1 MGPGSARREGR
12 GADEAG
18 RDGACSLDLLE
29 ASDVPRA
36 ELRESDGLGEL
47 VASDAWVPS
56 DQRVSEVSELFFR
69 RPELNAVA
77 LVEDRRPVALLGRER
92 LLLKLGQNFGYEL
105 YARKPVSRIA
115 DPSPLV
121 LREDLGIAPALS
133 SALGRAPERVYD
145 EIVVVDREGAYLGL
159 VQVRD
164 LVQRQAMALAIS
176 AVEREA
182 AVDRARDLEKLEH
195 IRSEFLAHATH
206 ELRSPVNAI
215 VALAELLRIHAANG
229 DLEYLRQRLPLLV
242 RSAASLRATVNNVLD
257 LSRLKAGKITVVPT
271 QVALAPL
278 LDEVAATARLLVG
291 ERPIEVTCEAPGDL
305 TIHTD
310 SQKLRQILVNLASNA
325 AKFTERGRIT
335 LGAAPAATGARL
347 WVTDTGIGIRQTDL
361 ERLFVPFGQ
370 LEESLTKTHD
380 GTGLGLVITR
390 SLAHALGGDVAV
402 ESRHGHGSTFTVHLP
417 HATPTGEV
425 S

>member
-1 MGPGSARREGR
+1 VEPIRT
-12 GADEAG
+12 
-18 RDGACSLDLLE
+18 
-29 ASDVPRA
+29 SDVPHA
-36 ELRESDGLGEL
+36 ELRAADVLGQL
-47 VASDAWVPS
+47 VASDASVPP
-56 DQRVSEVSELFFR
+56 DQRVSEVSEQFFR
-69 RPELNAVA
+69 RPDLEAVA
-77 LVEDRRPVALLGRER
+77 LVDDRRPVALLGRER
-92 LLLKLGQNFGYEL
+92 LLLTLGRNFGYEL
-105 YARKPVSRIA
+105 YSRKPVSRIA
-115 DPSPLV
+115 DPSPLI
-121 LREDLGIAPALS
+121 LRQDLGIAEALA

-159 VQVRD
+159 VRVRD
-164 LVQRQAMALAIS
+164 LVQRQALALALS

-182 AVDRARDLEKLEH
+182 ALDRARDLEKLEH

-215 VALAELLRIHAANG
+215 VALGELLRAHAAKG
-229 DLEYLRQRLPLLV
+229 DLEYLRERLPLLV
-242 RSAASLRATVNNVLD
+242 RSASSLRATVNNVLD
-257 LSRLKAGKITVVPT
+257 LSKLKAGKVTVVPT

-291 ERPIEVTCEAPGDL
+291 ERPIEVACEAPGDL
-305 TIHTD
+305 TVHTD
-310 SQKLRQILVNLASNA
+310 AQKLRQILVNLASNA

-347 WVTDTGIGIRQTDL
+347 WVTDTGIGIRQADL

-370 LEESLTKTHD
+370 LEEALTQAHE

-417 HATPTGEV
+417 LTPPC
-425 S
+425 